1 MELTMKWS
9 SEMNNGRG
17 LSPLTTFLFSIS
29 FHHFA
34 VDKMNVCSSILIQ
47 TLIGRESFFLQDSAV
62 RVPEGKCF
70 RREFS
75 LRGKQR
81 VSTTYQNSFSGE
93 KIFLFEFFK
102 RFSGE
107 YFSNNILRNLIEK
120 GINKTRLTCGFT
132 VA

>member
-1 MELTMKWS
+1 MFVSLPRITAKLMTAVCELQNLSEMKLTMKWS

-62 RVPEGKCF
+62 RVPEGKMFPARVFTKWKGESFHDVLEQFF
-70 RREFS
+70 R
-75 LRGKQR
+75 
-81 VSTTYQNSFSGE
+81 
-93 KIFLFEFFK
+93 
-102 RFSGE
+102 
-107 YFSNNILRNLIEK
+107 
-120 GINKTRLTCGFT
+120 
-132 VA
+132 